1 MGKKKKKPTT
11 SMVAKI
17 DGITDPDAA
26 QKIQADIAKS
36 KRKHAPEAQGTFA
49 IGDPGKILAEPKKK
63 YPKKLK

>member
-17 DGITDPDAA
+17 DGITDPEAA
-26 QKIQADIAKS
+26 QKIQADIAK
-36 KRKHAPEAQGTFA
+36 
-49 IGDPGKILAEPKKK
+49 KK